1 MRDTDDLA
9 GLIVSL
15 RQRLARSL
23 ASDLAKLRAEH
34 GAARV
39 TEALAIAKQI
49 ELRNSLSIGGTRRRQ
64 RDARQDTRDTQ
75 SAFQRNR
82 LWR

>member
-1 MRDTDDLA
+1 MPNVDDLA

-23 ASDLAKLRAEH
+23 ASDLAKLRAQH
-34 GAARV
+34 GGRRV
-39 TEALAIAKQI
+39 EEALAIARQI
-49 ELRNSLSIGGTRRRQ
+49 ELRNSMSISGERRR
-64 RDARQDTRDTQ
+64 RHDVRADERSTQ
-75 SAFQRNR
+75 AIFQRSK